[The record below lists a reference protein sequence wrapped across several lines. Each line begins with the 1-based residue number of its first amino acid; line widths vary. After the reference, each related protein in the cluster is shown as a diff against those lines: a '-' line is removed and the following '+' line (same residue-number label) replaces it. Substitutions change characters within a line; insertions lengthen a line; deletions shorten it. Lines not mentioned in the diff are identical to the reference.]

1 MRAFPAYG
9 PDLTPARLP
18 GNPPT
23 TFAAYFRS
31 MTSPLLARLG
41 SWMADVFLC
50 DSVDQAAGAMA
61 DATRWGWL
69 PALSGVVAGGDHARS
84 AHLAAG
90 LAAHQDRRAP
100 AGDSA
105 GDPATDGGA

>member
-1 MRAFPAYG
+1 M
-9 PDLTPARLP
+9 
-18 GNPPT
+18 
-23 TFAAYFRS
+23 S
-31 MTSPLLARLG
+31 SPLLARLG

-69 PALSGVVAGGDHARS
+69 PALSGVAAGADHARS

-90 LAAHQDRRAP
+90 LAEHPDRSNPVEDP

-105 GDPATDGGA
+105 KDGGA